1 MVKYFSFICSVF
13 FANILHLL
21 KGQMAEFADSTIGDV
36 KHGSY
41 LECAEEIIS

>member
-1 MVKYFSFICSVF
+1 
-13 FANILHLL
+13 
-21 KGQMAEFADSTIGDV
+21 MAEFADSTIGDV